1 MKTFAIGHER
11 PKIASLT
18 LVVEIVDWGQKDLK
32 MTNWP
37 QKCEL
42 WFTSCQKCLTS
53 LYGLKHMWWTGDIK
67 LVVWLGK
74 RVL

>member
-11 PKIASLT
+11 PKIASPT

-37 QKCEL
+37 QNV
-42 WFTSCQKCLTS
+42 S
-53 LYGLKHMWWTGDIK
+53 YGS
-67 LVVWLGK
+67 
-74 RVL
+74 RVAKNVLPASMD